1 MGEDIPFFLFFL
13 TPVSWSGYMV
23 AGAGV
28 AILDHEF
35 DNGNHVKWATKWK
48 DLIAFYLREK

>member
-35 DNGNHVKWATKWK
+35 DKGNHAKWATKWK